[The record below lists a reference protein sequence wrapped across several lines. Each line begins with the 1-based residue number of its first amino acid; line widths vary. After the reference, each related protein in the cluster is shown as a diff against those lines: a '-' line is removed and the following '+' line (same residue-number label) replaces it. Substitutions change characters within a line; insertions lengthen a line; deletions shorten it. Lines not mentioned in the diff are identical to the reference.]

1 ATQYL
6 EIAGSMPFVKGVWWY
21 DLKDDGNDKNNKEH
35 NFGILKNDLTE
46 KKVADVFTKSKLNLK

>member
-1 ATQYL
+1 
-6 EIAGSMPFVKGVWWY
+6 MPFVKGVWWY